1 MIVDFKLMGLHSFF
15 IDIDAFKFKKTTLWS
30 QGGKE

>member
-1 MIVDFKLMGLHSFF
+1 MIVDFKLMGLHSIF
-15 IDIDAFKFKKTTLWS
+15 IDIDAYKFKKTTLWS